1 MSIWTHV
8 SGLIRV
14 DSLRFVKDADPTLDK
29 IYEILGKQISYN
41 EVWDEDIKSHI
52 PCGSEGSIQYQV
64 ITNPDLSAIAAYTI
78 PIWGDLRDYDSIE
91 EIKNWFDKITSSPDL
106 MIRQAV
112 ITVECEDGKKWV
124 GAN

>member
-14 DSLRFVKDADPTLDK
+14 DSLRFEKDADPTLDK

-64 ITNPDLSAIAAYTI
+64 ITNPDLSAIAAYI
-78 PIWGDLRDYDSIE
+78 LKFQK
-91 EIKNWFDKITSSPDL
+91 KNLKVLLKKYFE
-106 MIRQAV
+106 V
-112 ITVECEDGKKWV
+112 IDQKKQHYV
-124 GAN
+124 MNMFTKYT